1 MIKAKSRKQRMTHI
15 TTCALIA
22 IVAPSL
28 PLRAQSGT
36 DTAKLAP
43 VVVTA
48 SEPLHVLGHLPAVR
62 GNVIYA
68 GKKTEVILMDSLR
81 ANVARDVERQ
91 ILGRI
96 PGASFSETQGA
107 GFPSNGVGFRGLDPT
122 QSVEMHIQQNGVSIA
137 GDLFG
142 YPETYFTPPSEAL
155 DRIEVVRGAGS
166 LAFGPQVGGAINYV
180 VRQGALNTRP
190 VFSVQQSGGSGGLLN
205 SFNSLRG
212 GTGAWTYYGFLHYR
226 SENGWRPNSDYR
238 QVTGYGSAQARLSD
252 KLSLSAEFTRYRNR
266 IHMAGGLSD
275 EQFAVDPSQSFRA
288 RNWLAS
294 PWNVAALRATVDFT
308 RRTRLETV
316 LSYLDSDRHLVW
328 RNEDGGP
335 AAPDGTGPR
344 ELERESFKN
353 LTLESRLRV
362 DHRIFNRPATLATGL
377 RGGLNRMRRLEGA
390 EGSVENDFDMRIY
403 GATWERALRFA
414 TTNGALFAE
423 ELVHVTDRLSV
434 TPGARLEYVR
444 STAAGYTEVDST
456 FAPRTYRYPLL
467 GFGGQFLTS
476 ASTELY
482 ANVSQAYRPV
492 LYASLTPFGSVT
504 GVDPSLHASRA
515 VNTDLGWRGTV
526 KDVLK
531 VDVGAFYLWY
541 RDRIGTMM
549 EPTGGTIHANVGDS
563 EHRGVE
569 TYLEVDP
576 ARGVDFFAS
585 VAYVDA
591 KYTSGEFRGRRVELA
606 PRILARGGLTAGAK
620 SVSSTLQASYAGS
633 AFGDATN
640 AVLPSGDAVAGFIP
654 AYTLL
659 DWSGRV
665 RIDDRREVTFGV
677 NNIANRRYFT
687 KRTGEYPGPGILP
700 GAARS
705 VYAGISMRF

>member
-1 MIKAKSRKQRMTHI
+1 MTYGA
-15 TTCALIA
+15 TCALMA
-22 IVAPSL
+22 IVAL
-28 PLRAQSGT
+28 ARPLLGQGGR

-43 VVVTA
+43 VVITA

-180 VRQGALNTRP
+180 VRRGAVNTRP
-190 VFSVQQSGGSGGLLN
+190 TFSVQQSGGTNGLLN
-205 SFNSLRG
+205 SFNSLSG
-212 GTGAWTYYGFLHYR
+212 GAGAWTYYGFLHYR
-226 SENGWRPNSDYR
+226 GEDGWRPNSDYR
-238 QVTGYGSAQARLSD
+238 QLTGYGSAQARLTD
-252 KLSLSAEFTRYRNR
+252 KLAIGVEYTRYRNR

-275 EQFAVDPSQSFRA
+275 EQFAADPSQSFRA

-294 PWNVAALRATVDFT
+294 PWNVAALRATMDFT
-308 RRTRLETV
+308 PRARLETV

-335 AAPDGTGPR
+335 AAADSTGPR
-344 ELERESFKN
+344 ELERETFKN
-353 LTLESRLRV
+353 WTLESRLRV
-362 DHRIFNRPATLATGL
+362 DHHVFGRSAVLATGV
-377 RGGLNRMRRLEGA
+377 RGGLNRMRRFEGA
-390 EGSVENDFDMRIY
+390 EGSAAHDFDMRIY
-403 GATWERALRFA
+403 GADWERALRFS

-423 ELVHVTDRLSV
+423 ELLRLTTRLSV

-444 STAAGYTEVDST
+444 STATGYTDVDSS
-456 FAPRTYRYPLL
+456 FAPRAYRYPLL
-467 GFGGQFLTS
+467 GIGAQYLTS

-504 GVDPSLHASRA
+504 GVDPKLHASRA
-515 VNTDLGWRGTV
+515 VNTDLGWRGTI
-526 KDVLK
+526 KDLLK

-541 RDRIGTMM
+541 KDRIGTVA
-549 EPTGGTIHANVGDS
+549 EPAGGTIHANVGDS

-569 TYLEVDP
+569 TYIEVDP
-576 ARGVDFFAS
+576 VQAVDLFAS
-585 VAYVDA
+585 LAYVDA
-591 KYTSGEFRGRRVELA
+591 KYASGEFRGRRVELA
-606 PRILARGGLTAGAK
+606 PRVLARGGLTVAAK
-620 SVSSTLQASYAGS
+620 AVSSTAQLSYAGS
-633 AFGDATN
+633 SFGDASN
-640 AVLPSGDAVAGFIP
+640 AVLPSDDAVAGFIP

-659 DWSGRV
+659 DWSGRA
-665 RIDDRREVTFGV
+665 RIDDRRELTFGV

-705 VYAGISMRF
+705 GYAGISLRF